1 MGIQGKKLTLK
12 AYSIEVIDSIRN
24 NAGKQ
29 LPEILQRLQQYDGS
43 ESVQIQKEL
52 IGFIETYTNRREFTV
67 EEMHA
72 RIDKHCRV
80 FAKYKYHEIRARAK
94 VLLASH
100 YHQTHKY
107 ISESFKAL
115 TEAELI
121 VQRHLGP
128 DNFILCEALF
138 VRGGVYYSLGE
149 MEKSTEALLSSQSL
163 KGFINASYAH
173 QYKSHINISRN
184 YIYLHDYKSAKK
196 HLELAAISWEYYGNI
211 YDKGGLYMRKS
222 DMLRHEGNWEE
233 SLKILIEGL
242 NFYQEHDIKLR
253 IAEFHKE
260 LGEFYSRTDNPLRS
274 FTNSMNSFEEALKL
288 SKELEI
294 LRLEAAIINSMW
306 KVCKSFEEWK
316 LCSQYLIEYNDV
328 FEKIHQDEVD
338 IYIKKIESIV
348 LEEKKQLT
356 SEGKPTFTKALVD
369 EVVQL
374 REEIEILK
382 QKNMSLEKI
391 MLEVESLIDHNAIG
405 NKNGA
410 NFVDQLHRMV
420 ARRKANTPDLTAY
433 LAECDKSY
441 PELASILIEKIPSIT
456 SMEMKV
462 AKLIR
467 LDLSTQS
474 IANICGV
481 TVKSI
486 ESHRMKLRKKAQ
498 LTPEQSLSAFVL
510 AL

>member
-1 MGIQGKKLTLK
+1 
-12 AYSIEVIDSIRN
+12 
-24 NAGKQ
+24 
-29 LPEILQRLQQYDGS
+29 
-43 ESVQIQKEL
+43 
-52 IGFIETYTNRREFTV
+52 
-67 EEMHA
+67 
-72 RIDKHCRV
+72 
-80 FAKYKYHEIRARAK
+80 
-94 VLLASH
+94 
-100 YHQTHKY
+100 
-107 ISESFKAL
+107 
-115 TEAELI
+115 
-121 VQRHLGP
+121 
-128 DNFILCEALF
+128 
-138 VRGGVYYSLGE
+138 
-149 MEKSTEALLSSQSL
+149 
-163 KGFINASYAH
+163 
-173 QYKSHINISRN
+173 
-184 YIYLHDYKSAKK
+184 
-196 HLELAAISWEYYGNI
+196 
-211 YDKGGLYMRKS
+211 MRKS

-348 LEEKKQLT
+348 LEEKKQLI

-369 EVVQL
+369 EVVHL
-374 REEIEILK
+374 REEIETLK
-382 QKNMSLEKI
+382 QKNMRLERI
-391 MLEVESLIDHNAIG
+391 MLDIENLIEHNSIG
-405 NKNGA
+405 DKNGA
-410 NFVDQLHRMV
+410 IFVDQLHRMV
-420 ARRKANTPDLTAY
+420 ARRKGNAQDLTAY

-441 PELASILIEKIPSIT
+441 PDLASILIERMPSIT

-467 LDLSTQS
+467 LGLSTQS
-474 IANICGV
+474 IALTCAV
-481 TVKSI
+481 TSKSI
-486 ESHRMKLRKKAQ
+486 ENHRMNLRRKAM
-498 LTPEQSLSAFVL
+498 LHKGQSLSAFL
-510 AL
+510 TSL

>member
-1 MGIQGKKLTLK
+1 MKSIAKETVEITMTLK
-12 AYSIEVIDSIRN
+12 ELSRAIVKIMQGDQNFDMQWIELRIRECTDKESPHIQSELLNFID
-24 NAGKQ
+24 
-29 LPEILQRLQQYDGS
+29 
-43 ESVQIQKEL
+43 
-52 IGFIETYTNRREFTV
+52 TYVNRREFSA
-67 EEMHA
+67 EDMHA

-128 DNFILCEALF
+128 DNLILCEALF

-316 LCSQYLIEYNDV
+316 LCSQYLIEYNDMT
-328 FEKIHQDEVD
+328 
-338 IYIKKIESIV
+338 
-348 LEEKKQLT
+348 LE
-356 SEGKPTFTKALVD
+356 
-369 EVVQL
+369 
-374 REEIEILK
+374 R
-382 QKNMSLEKI
+382 I
-391 MLEVESLIDHNAIG
+391 MLDIENLIEHNSIG
-405 NKNGA
+405 DKNGA

-420 ARRKANTPDLTAY
+420 ARRKGNTPDLTAY